1 MIVRLLDGY
10 GVTQIT
16 LKTGSPHGCFQ
27 ADGLQRLI
35 RHGPGLIILT
45 DYDAATLIT
54 WRRAVL
60 CTRANEQYASARAL
74 IDQTETATDETST
87 HFGRSLKSHDEQQF
101 RVL

>member
-1 MIVRLLDGY
+1 MSVPQCTGDSGLRVTSLRNHRATAQPWLCDCSM
-10 GVTQIT
+10 VTQIT

-54 WRRAVL
+54 WETSRAVHMG
-60 CTRANEQYASARAL
+60 Y
-74 IDQTETATDETST
+74 
-87 HFGRSLKSHDEQQF
+87 
-101 RVL
+101 